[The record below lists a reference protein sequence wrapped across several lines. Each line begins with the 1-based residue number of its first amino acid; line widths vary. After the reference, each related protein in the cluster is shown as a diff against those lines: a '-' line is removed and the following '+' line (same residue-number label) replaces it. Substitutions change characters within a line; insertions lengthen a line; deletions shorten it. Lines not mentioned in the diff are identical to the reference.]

1 MICLDLFTNWF
12 VYKRDDYKRSC
23 NAMERAEWKKKKAES
38 DNKKKGIGNTKNHLK
53 RLQRTKDEYAEACGD
68 VARRHTAPTVW
79 TSLFFVLLL
88 RILGTEHGG
97 KVIGLVPFLPMNILQ
112 RLTRRGLVDTIPYG
126 ATLLEGRSS
135 SSDIIY
141 IQQGASFLFVYLL
154 TSFSVKFHVSQIF
167 GTKPPKGADGGLMTV
182 MERYGLFL
190 SIFVLLLLI
199 LFAIFFLL
207 TQRNW
212 CDFFF
217 VFLWSSP
224 QGQRLAKSMGLPL
237 PEDLKNE

>member
-1 MICLDLFTNWF
+1 MTASEILNISITVAICQICLDLFTNWF
-12 VYKRDDYKRSC
+12 VYKRDDYKRSV
-23 NAMERAEWKKKKAES
+23 NAMERAEWKLKKAES
-38 DNKKKGIGNTKNHLK
+38 DYGKKGNTKNHLK
-53 RLQRTKDEYAEACGD
+53 KYQRTKDEYAEACGD

-97 KVIGLVPFLPMNILQ
+97 KVIGLVPFLPMNLLQ
-112 RLTRRGLVDTIPYG
+112 RLTRRGLADTIPYG
-126 ATLLEGRSS
+126 ATLLEGG
-135 SSDIIY
+135 DIY

-154 TSFSVKFHVSQIF
+154 TSFSVKFYVSQIF

-182 MERYGLFL
+182 LE
-190 SIFVLLLLI
+190 
-199 LFAIFFLL
+199 
-207 TQRNW
+207 
-212 CDFFF
+212 
-217 VFLWSSP
+217 SP